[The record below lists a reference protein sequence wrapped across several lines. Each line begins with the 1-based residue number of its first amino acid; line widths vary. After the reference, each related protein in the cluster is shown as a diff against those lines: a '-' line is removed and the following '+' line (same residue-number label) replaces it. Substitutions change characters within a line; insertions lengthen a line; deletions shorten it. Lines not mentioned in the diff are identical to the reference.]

1 MAPGSYVPHGDG
13 ERNHHRCPGEDMVTI
28 AIKLYLTLL
37 LRKLDWSLPE
47 QDLTLTNELFPLP
60 ASGLQVSFTRA
71 SVEAV
76 S

>member
-1 MAPGSYVPHGDG
+1 
-13 ERNHHRCPGEDMVTI
+13 MVTI